1 MVEQRLYILQACPFD
16 NAIDGCERWLVIH
29 APEEDVRVE
38 WGMVVSVYYWKDI
51 MQGEVGRVLAATKTE
66 VAFEVTA

>member
-1 MVEQRLYILQACPFD
+1 M
-16 NAIDGCERWLVIH
+16 IH

-38 WGMVVSVYYWKDI
+38 WGMVVSVYYRKDI